1 MGSSLCV
8 VLSNDFDLYPSLHSM
23 SVKFENEIVDF
34 LLSSPSQDAFKWQR
48 LRVLLQNV
56 RHEVF
61 EDQVIDVMQILIQ
74 CFDEL
79 RYLLEWKRSVK
90 MNASSDK

>member
-61 EDQVIDVMQILIQ
+61 EDVMQILIQ